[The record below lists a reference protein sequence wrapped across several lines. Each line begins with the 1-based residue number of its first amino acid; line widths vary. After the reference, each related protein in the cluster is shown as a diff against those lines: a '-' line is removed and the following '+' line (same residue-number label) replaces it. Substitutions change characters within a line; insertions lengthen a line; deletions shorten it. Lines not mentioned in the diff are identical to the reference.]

1 MGLEKPWMRKRGSV
15 GGRSVLAADFSIQFF
30 MQVATDGVCFQGGAG
45 ERLAELGRAVL
56 WTMIGY
62 ALAGL
67 CA

>member
-1 MGLEKPWMRKRGSV
+1 M
-15 GGRSVLAADFSIQFF
+15 LAADFSIQVF

-45 ERLAELGRAVL
+45 ERPAELGRAVL